1 MLFYITNILTHI
13 HYKLSG
19 IDEEKWNTCT
29 CRKPKTFGKQA
40 EKLHYNNLGF
50 VWSRT
55 DPKYAVR
62 SIVVDQSIFKTLM
75 KYDPYSMKTK
85 VK

>member
-1 MLFYITNILTHI
+1 MKKNGI
-13 HYKLSG
+13 HVLVENQRPLASKL
-19 IDEEKWNTCT
+19 K
-29 CRKPKTFGKQA
+29 
-40 EKLHYNNLGF
+40 KLNHTNLGF

-55 DPKYAVR
+55 DPKYPVR
-62 SIVVDQSIFKTLM
+62 SIVVDQSICKTLM